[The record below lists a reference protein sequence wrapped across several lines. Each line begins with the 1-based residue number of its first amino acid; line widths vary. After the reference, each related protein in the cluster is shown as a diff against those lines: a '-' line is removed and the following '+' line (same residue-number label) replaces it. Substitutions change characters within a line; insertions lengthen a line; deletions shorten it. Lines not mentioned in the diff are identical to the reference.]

1 MLKLPAGR
9 LRHRVT
15 IEELASELDSDGAQV
30 DSWITFGDGR
40 ALPAEISPLSARELI
55 AAQAVHSKV
64 TTRIRLRYRTGIT
77 AAMRVRHRDMVYE
90 IEGVIPDPDS
100 GRRFITLMT
109 TSLMSPLA
117 PSAPAQPLDAS

>member
-1 MLKLPAGR
+1 MVAIGR
-9 LRHRVT
+9 LRHRV
-15 IEELASELDSDGAQV
+15 ILEEPVTELDSDGAQV
-30 DSWITFGDGR
+30 PTWIPFGDGR

-55 AAQAVHSKV
+55 AAEAVHSKV

-77 AAMRVRHRDMVYE
+77 ASMRVRHRDMVYE

-100 GRRFITLMT
+100 GRRFVTLLT
-109 TSLMSPLA
+109 TSLMSPLS

>member
-15 IEELASELDSDGAQV
+15 IEEPITELDSDGAQV
-30 DSWITFGDGR
+30 DAWVPFGDGR

-55 AAQAVHSKV
+55 AAQAVHSKA
-64 TTRIRLRYRTGIT
+64 TTRIRLRYRPGIT
-77 AAMRVRHRDMVYE
+77 ASMRVRHRDMVYE

-100 GRRFITLMT
+100 GRRFVTLLT
-109 TSLMSPLA
+109 SSLMSPLA
-117 PSAPAQPLDAS
+117 PGSPAQP